1 MQQCQVI
8 QINAAS
14 SKKLATSV
22 SGESYYKTY
31 YYMQIEF
38 CSSVV
43 ETLLINSILVQRP
56 NYKFKFC

>member
-8 QINAAS
+8 QINEAS

-43 ETLLINSILVQRP
+43 ETLLINLILV
-56 NYKFKFC
+56 